1 MINISAN
8 NRKNILSELA
18 PDLTPL
24 LDVVFM
30 LIVFLIL
37 SVNSALYSLEIELPK
52 DKENVTK
59 IVSDKQNITIYILS
73 KNKGWK
79 IDKKSYKEEK
89 YFRQDLINLAKNNP
103 SLKVMIVS
111 DQDASV
117 AKFINLL
124 TLLEKLKIEKTN
136 IAVEKYNM

>member
-1 MINISAN
+1 MINISAK

-89 YFRQDLINLAKNNP
+89 YFRQDLINLAKNNS